1 MKCGMGGLQEGL
13 GRVFTALGV
22 LVFVLTTL
30 GMGPPQAERPPQ
42 PFFQDFFS
50 GSVLLD
56 GIPPPKGTILVA
68 CIDSCR
74 DGFESE
80 PYALD
85 ANGSFGQLEV
95 KPNREDLVGH
105 LITFYLVNDF
115 GRIKAVE
122 TRPYIGV
129 FDFYRQDLTFV
140 GQMPAPAPTAI
151 PEPKPMPTPIAA
163 LPVAGDPIMAQLPMY
178 VLMSGTAIVLIGVIM
193 MKAARRRVP

>member
-1 MKCGMGGLQEGL
+1 
-13 GRVFTALGV
+13 
-22 LVFVLTTL
+22 
-30 GMGPPQAERPPQ
+30 
-42 PFFQDFFS
+42 
-50 GSVLLD
+50 
-56 GIPPPKGTILVA
+56 
-68 CIDSCR
+68 
-74 DGFESE
+74 
-80 PYALD
+80 
-85 ANGSFGQLEV
+85 
-95 KPNREDLVGH
+95 DLVGH